1 MKKLLFLILLIFFL
15 SCEKDNDD
23 IKFKKSKLTGVV
35 QKGPFISGTQI
46 IMGELN
52 SSLEQ
57 TGKIFTSQII
67 DELGFFEITNI
78 ELSSN
83 YVDLSANGYYFNE
96 ISGKLS
102 SSQLSLYALSNIS
115 DKSTVNIN
123 IMTHLEKRRVE
134 YLLKEDELNFE
145 NAKHKAQKEI
155 LSIFGMESDKMGNSE
170 TLDINQDDESN
181 AIMLAISIILQGSRN
196 IGELTEL
203 LASISNDI
211 HDDGVLN
218 DNNLLDKLR
227 KSALELNLGNIRSN
241 LESRYKN
248 FGLTANIP
256 DFENYINIFL
266 AHSSEKP
273 YISISK
279 ATNITNTSVTLSG
292 IVNPNSAITEVFFE
306 YGKTT
311 DFGNIIDADQSPIN
325 GHTETNVSVTIT
337 DLEPGI
343 TYYFRIKAENE
354 RGVTYGDDHIFTTT
368 ITGIEGTVMDE
379 DGNIYQT
386 IGIGQQLWMAE
397 NLKTTKYN
405 DGTDIP
411 LVTDSIAWGNL
422 NTPGYCWYANDSN
435 TYAQTY
441 GALYNWYT
449 VETGNLCPTRWH
461 VPTDSEWTELTNYLG
476 GESVAG
482 GKLKETGIT
491 HWNSPNTRATNET
504 SFTALAGGQRGSC
517 GSFAFV
523 ANSNQWPSL
532 CRGFWWSATKYN
544 TDNAAWFRSMDYNY
558 CNVYRYLDNKKT
570 GFSVRC
576 LRD

>member
-1 MKKLLFLILLIFFL
+1 MKKLLFLILLTFFL

-23 IKFKKSKLTGVV
+23 IKIKKSKITGVV

-155 LSIFGMESDKMGNSE
+155 LSIFGIESDKMGNSE

-181 AIMLAISIILQGSRN
+181 AIMLAISIILQGNRN
-196 IGELTEL
+196 VGELTEL

-411 LVTDSIAWGNL
+411 LITDSIAWGNL
-422 NTPGYCWYANDSN
+422 STPGYCWYANDSN

-441 GALYNWYT
+441 GALYNWYA
-449 VETGNLCPTRWH
+449 VETGKLCPTGWH
-461 VPTDSEWTELTNYLG
+461 VPINSEWRELKDYLG
-476 GESVAG
+476 ENAG
-482 GKLKETGIT
+482 GKLKEAGTI
-491 HWNSPNTRATNET
+491 HWNSPNTGATNET
-504 SFTALAGGQRGSC
+504 GFTALPGGYNPNNIFSDPNNIFGDFGC
-517 GSFAFV
+517 YGI
-523 ANSNQWPSL
+523 
-532 CRGFWWSATKYN
+532 WWSATEYDTSHVGIWTMHSCNANLNNYN
-544 TDNAAWFRSMDYNY
+544 RHQSFS
-558 CNVYRYLDNKKT
+558 KKN
-570 GFSVRC
+570 GLSVRC

>member
-155 LSIFGMESDKMGNSE
+155 LSIFGIESDKMGNSE

-181 AIMLAISIILQGSRN
+181 AIMLAISIILQGNRN
-196 IGELTEL
+196 VGELTEL

-343 TYYFRIKAENE
+343 TY
-354 RGVTYGDDHIFTTT
+354 
-368 ITGIEGTVMDE
+368 
-379 DGNIYQT
+379 
-386 IGIGQQLWMAE
+386 
-397 NLKTTKYN
+397 
-405 DGTDIP
+405 
-411 LVTDSIAWGNL
+411 
-422 NTPGYCWYANDSN
+422 
-435 TYAQTY
+435 
-441 GALYNWYT
+441 
-449 VETGNLCPTRWH
+449 
-461 VPTDSEWTELTNYLG
+461 
-476 GESVAG
+476 
-482 GKLKETGIT
+482 
-491 HWNSPNTRATNET
+491 
-504 SFTALAGGQRGSC
+504 
-517 GSFAFV
+517 
-523 ANSNQWPSL
+523 
-532 CRGFWWSATKYN
+532 
-544 TDNAAWFRSMDYNY
+544 
-558 CNVYRYLDNKKT
+558 
-570 GFSVRC
+570 
-576 LRD
+576 